1 MKQKKGKITF
11 PYCIVATDRNRTSL
25 GRLMRPMR
33 YLTSPLLYIKKTLR
47 LYVLLRTFWRIIVS
61 LLIHF
66 LLRSIPQWRFF
77 RWTTPWDNSYSLIT
91 QLSSRMPSQLILA
104 RLEVFGKNLGRLA
117 VFLGNELLI
126 TM

>member
-1 MKQKKGKITF
+1 
-11 PYCIVATDRNRTSL
+11 
-25 GRLMRPMR
+25 
-33 YLTSPLLYIKKTLR
+33 
-47 LYVLLRTFWRIIVS
+47 LRTFWRIIVS

-104 RLEVFGKNLGRLA
+104 RLEVFGKKFRSTCGLPRQWTAHYYVVTFHYYLTNTFA
-117 VFLGNELLI
+117 
-126 TM
+126 

>member
-1 MKQKKGKITF
+1 
-11 PYCIVATDRNRTSL
+11 
-25 GRLMRPMR
+25 
-33 YLTSPLLYIKKTLR
+33 
-47 LYVLLRTFWRIIVS
+47 LRTFWRIIVS

-104 RLEVFGKNLGRLA
+104 RLEVFGENLGRLA